1 MEYMRDSIVIEKF
14 ELLVSNAAR
23 PEITPKLLIFGY
35 NETARQADEGLLIQV
50 RGARAT
56 QQKEYAESHAATA
69 VEDQAKAAGRAAFLQ
84 LHRIIRMANRR
95 DRSIDLKRVL
105 HIGALPATEAAFLDY
120 TAGLM
125 DRIEASPE
133 AQTALAYFG
142 VDDGR
147 IAGLRELI
155 QSVRQA
161 NITQQQELGEARQ
174 ATAVYRELMEQVR
187 LALDILTR
195 LAREALADEPELL
208 KLMGVG

>member
-1 MEYMRDSIVIEKF
+1 MEYMQDSIVIEKF

-35 NETARQADEGLLIQV
+35 HETVRQADEGLLIQV

-56 QQKEYAESHAATA
+56 QQKEYAEAHAATA

-105 HIGALPATEAAFLDY
+105 QIGALPATEAAFLDY

-147 IAGLRELI
+147 IASLRELI